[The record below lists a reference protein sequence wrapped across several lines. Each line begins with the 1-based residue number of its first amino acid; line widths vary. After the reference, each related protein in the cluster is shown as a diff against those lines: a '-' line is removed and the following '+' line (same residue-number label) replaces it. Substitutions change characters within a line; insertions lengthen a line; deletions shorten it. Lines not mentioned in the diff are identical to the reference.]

1 VLGETAGDGVLRI
14 EDRTPPVRV
23 ADGAAARALCAA
35 IRGCGARPSSKLKT
49 GRADLNIVEPRWQV
63 PMAGYAP
70 GDSRLDH
77 TSRQHIDL
85 GECARAIGVVR
96 SALERLADELAHV
109 PVPDRRAAA

>member
-1 VLGETAGDGVLRI
+1 
-14 EDRTPPVRV
+14 
-23 ADGAAARALCAA
+23 
-35 IRGCGARPSSKLKT
+35 
-49 GRADLNIVEPRWQV
+49 
-63 PMAGYAP
+63 MAGYAP

-85 GECARAIGVVR
+85 GECARAIGVLR